1 MKDVL
6 PDNLGPQKDESRD
19 TAYCSY
25 SGFSFNDFEDVGPDE
40 TVEEFI
46 TRKLQFPECHDSAF
60 EIFDDIYMV
69 SKYLSSNLERDNRVS
84 VTTAAGN
91 RFEVSIMLNIDL
103 IKVNDRR
110 CHFFYCHKLSLF
122 YNSNSLKS
130 LFVFLFNGA
139 YRYHCKI
146 YSTTVSQG

>member
-1 MKDVL
+1 MQPHFNEDLNTISVPRRTNVEKKRVKDVL

-25 SGFSFNDFEDVGPDE
+25 SGFSFNDFEDVGPNE

-69 SKYLSSNLERDNRVS
+69 SKYLSSNLERDSRVS

-91 RFEVSIMLNIDL
+91 RFEVSIMLNID
-103 IKVNDRR
+103 
-110 CHFFYCHKLSLF
+110 
-122 YNSNSLKS
+122 
-130 LFVFLFNGA
+130 
-139 YRYHCKI
+139 
-146 YSTTVSQG
+146 